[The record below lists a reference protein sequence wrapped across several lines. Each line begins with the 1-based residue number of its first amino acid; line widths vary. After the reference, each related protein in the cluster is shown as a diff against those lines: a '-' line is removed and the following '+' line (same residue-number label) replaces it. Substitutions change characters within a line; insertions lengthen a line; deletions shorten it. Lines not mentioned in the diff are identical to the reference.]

1 MNQAATE
8 RAALVARV
16 NRAIAEGLALLRAN
30 EPWPG
35 PRPEASRPES
45 RNG

>member
-8 RAALVARV
+8 RAALVARI

-30 EPWPG
+30 EP
-35 PRPEASRPES
+35 RPEASRPES
-45 RNG
+45 GNG